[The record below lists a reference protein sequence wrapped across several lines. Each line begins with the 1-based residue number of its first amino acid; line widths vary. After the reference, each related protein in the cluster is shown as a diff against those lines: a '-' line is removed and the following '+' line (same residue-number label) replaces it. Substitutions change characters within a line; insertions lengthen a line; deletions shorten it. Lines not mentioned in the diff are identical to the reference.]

1 MKYEGKR
8 ISVYDESECRVLDL
22 LCSENGVFIETKTKQ
37 GKKSV
42 PLDQILNLIKQSK
55 RINADS

>member
-22 LCSENGVFIETKTKQ
+22 LCTENGVFIETKTKQ

-42 PLDQILNLIKQSK
+42 PLEQILNLIQQSR
-55 RINADS
+55 RINTDS

>member
-22 LCSENGVFIETKTKQ
+22 LCSDNGVLIETKTKQ

-42 PLDQILNLIKQSK
+42 PLDKILNLIQQTR
-55 RINADS
+55 RINAES